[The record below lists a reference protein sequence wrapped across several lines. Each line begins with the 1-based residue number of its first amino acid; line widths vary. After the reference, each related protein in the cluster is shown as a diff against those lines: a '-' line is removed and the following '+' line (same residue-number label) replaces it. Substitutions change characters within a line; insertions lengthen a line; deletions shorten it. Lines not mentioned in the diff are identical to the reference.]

1 MPNLHQ
7 AADILT
13 SNLLYPQI
21 MSMLT
26 ERIDISNALLLVPG
40 TSIDSLTVVDAV
52 GETPPS
58 LNFLRVKSILDQV
71 HGIMGPVSLEITGL
85 AIYNNVIKFITAD
98 GIHEGY
104 LLYSGTLPEPAN
116 DFNAYAGRIAHLFR
130 IKNAFDSLSKLQDN
144 QAKLKYELNFFA
156 NTVINIFEPYDQG
169 TLIQLFMEIISEMYT
184 LPAALTLEVKG
195 PQMHPLYAKG
205 LSMDELTSFI
215 LETEPFLR
223 NRSHSMFPTVLNEC
237 AFETECEHN
246 HNVLN
251 DNCARLLIPLTIE
264 GEFRYLIVCMS
275 TSEIDAND
283 LDKLVLNA
291 LNSTFNKALE
301 LSNIRDRLMSSNRE
315 LDKKVFSLTTV
326 YQASQQIFSRSSI
339 LDTLDVSLDMLMEIF
354 QSAVSGVLVNNSVEE
369 RMELL
374 HFKSVLHTEPLS
386 YWLKPPQIMPDK
398 GQVFVHY
405 NNPDEREEFDSMFPD
420 FVGLAE
426 HLKPYLIIQLFSQQ
440 RYYGFISLSE
450 RVTGQTYSQED
461 MDLLLLLADSIK
473 VALDNSWMVNE
484 LQDKN
489 YLLDRQLR
497 NIYAI
502 QDVIKVIRQA
512 SDMADFC
519 ALTATALEFGVGAT
533 GIAILSNDTD
543 GVKVI
548 HGEFNLEPPVEEQIL
563 NSGDSSVIEIDLNGC
578 PKSVLVVSLV
588 NNEKAVGYFIIRDFY
603 DTVLEDSERVQLL
616 ETIAAIQADA
626 FAHFQEQMGCVF
638 KGVVDYPSLIVKK
651 LMQSVRNLTEYGL
664 HTKVIKFQH
673 DDPVSVL
680 QALNEKDFGLVIEPG
695 IGIIVSHVN
704 ETDLKAKLAEHTNR
718 FKFVRQLTKD
728 NLFSLRV

>member
-1 MPNLHQ
+1 MRPVPHLHQ

-26 ERIDISNALLLVPG
+26 ERVDVANALLLMPG

-52 GETPPS
+52 GETPPA
-58 LNFLRVKSILDQV
+58 LNFLRIKSTLDQV
-71 HGIMGPVSLEITGL
+71 PGIMGHVSLDTPGL
-85 AIYNNVIKFITAD
+85 SIYNNVIKFITID

-104 LLYSGTLPEPAN
+104 LLFVGNLPEKTSEFQSFTN
-116 DFNAYAGRIAHLFR
+116 RIAHLFR

-195 PQMHPLYAKG
+195 QVMQPLYAKG
-205 LSMDELTSFI
+205 LSMEELSGFV
-215 LETEPFLR
+215 LDTEPFLK
-223 NRSHSMFPTVLNEC
+223 NRSHSMFPTVINEC
-237 AFETECEHN
+237 AFDNECPHN
-246 HNVLN
+246 HDILSE
-251 DNCARLLIPLTIE
+251 NCARLLIPLTIE

-275 TSEIDAND
+275 ASDIEAND

-301 LSNIRDRLMSSNRE
+301 LSNIRDQLMTSNRE

-339 LDTLDVSLDMLMEIF
+339 QDTLDVSLDMLMEIF
-354 QSAVSGVLVNNSVEE
+354 QSAVSGVLVNNPLEE

-374 HFKSVLHTEPLS
+374 HFKSVVHTEPLS
-386 YWLKPPQIMPDK
+386 YWLKPPAIMPDK

-405 NNPDEREEFDSMFPD
+405 NKPDEREVFDSMFPD
-420 FVGLAE
+420 FSGLAE

-440 RYYGFISLSE
+440 RYYGFITLSE
-450 RVTGQTYSQED
+450 RVTGQLYSKED

-484 LQDKN
+484 LQEKN

-519 ALTATALEFGVGAT
+519 SLTATALEFGVGAT
-533 GIAILSNDTD
+533 GITILSNGID
-543 GVKVI
+543 GLELI
-548 HGEFNLEPPVEEQIL
+548 YGELDITPEVEELIL
-563 NSGDSSVIEIDLNGC
+563 GCGDSGVIEIEMNGF
-578 PKSVLVVSLV
+578 PKPLLVVSLV
-588 NNEKAVGYFIIRDFY
+588 NNETAVGFFIIRDFF

-626 FAHFQEQMGCVF
+626 FAHFQDQIGCVS
-638 KGVVDYPSLIVKK
+638 KGIVDYPSLMVKK
-651 LMQSVRNLTEYGL
+651 ILQSVHNLSEYGL
-664 HTKVIKFQH
+664 HPKVIK
-673 DDPVSVL
+673 L
-680 QALNEKDFGLVIEPG
+680 
-695 IGIIVSHVN
+695 
-704 ETDLKAKLAEHTNR
+704 
-718 FKFVRQLTKD
+718 
-728 NLFSLRV
+728 